1 VRPSP
6 LEPPGPSEEDVQA
19 SIRRVRRGCYA
30 SALIFV
36 ALTVV
41 FISATGN
48 LALLLLLII
57 PVAMIILARSVE

>member
-1 VRPSP
+1 VQPSP
-6 LEPPGPSEEDVQA
+6 LDPSGPSEEDVQA

-30 SALIFV
+30 SALILV

-57 PVAMIILARSVE
+57 PVALIVLARSVK